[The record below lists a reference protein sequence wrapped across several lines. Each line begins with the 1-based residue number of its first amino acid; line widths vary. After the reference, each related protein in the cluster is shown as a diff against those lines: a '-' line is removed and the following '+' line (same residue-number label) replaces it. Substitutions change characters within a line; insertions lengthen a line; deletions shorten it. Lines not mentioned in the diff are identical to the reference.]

1 MNLGGIA
8 VSAFGGA
15 VRDLSGA
22 EKSDNVRAVF
32 RQDSFISG
40 ILMSAPAACL
50 SLLLIFSGDYFHSTL
65 ITCSLRDTAEY
76 NMEKVAD
83 YRSYR
88 YDYSFFDYSFIQ
100 GYCYANMYNYQVN
113 ETGGVDMDSKESLIF
128 LKLFPYVLSTY
139 ALLGGFT
146 KLMWELY
153 DRRHSSQ
160 LSLILDGIEEG
171 VSELFAGLGM
181 IYQKMEGEQKAA
193 AKDLNVNK
201 INKRRRHT
209 PGIIPSIIADTNSFY
224 STNEKEKEAEKSAER
239 KNSAAPKKLYDVS
252 TFFIF

>member
-32 RQDSFISG
+32 RQDSFVSG

-50 SLLLIFSGDYFHSTL
+50 SLLLIFSSDYFRSTL

-76 NMEKVAD
+76 NMASTAD

-88 YDYSFFDYSFIQ
+88 YDYSFFDYSFVQ

-113 ETGGVDMDSKESLIF
+113 ATGHVDMESKESLVF

-146 KLMWELY
+146 KLMWEMY

-181 IYQKMEGEQKAA
+181 IYQKMESEKSV
-193 AKDLNVNK
+193 KDLNVNK

-224 STNEKEKEAEKSAER
+224 FNEKQEKKEDAK
-239 KNSAAPKKLYDVS
+239 AAPPKKLYDVS
-252 TFFIF
+252 LN